1 MLVLAIFAFMF
12 TLTWAFHVVAGFIF
26 KDIVI
31 SPYAVAGGMMETFG
45 PDLAWWATLGLILAC
60 LGVLEVTVTTIRQ
73 RLSGRASS
81 SSSKTKGGGGGG
93 GGSSSTEEGVRLAE
107 MGTQVWKELE
117 RDPRFKPQLEA
128 MYKDAI

>member
-1 MLVLAIFAFMF
+1 MRYKTTIVLAIFSFVI
-12 TLTWAFHVVAGFIF
+12 TLIWGFHVLVGFMF

-31 SPYAVAGGMMETFG
+31 SPYALAGGMLQTFG

-81 SSSKTKGGGGGG
+81 KTKGGD
-93 GGSSSTEEGVRLAE
+93 GSSTEEEGVRLAE

-117 RDPRFKPQLEA
+117 RDPRFKGQLEA

>member
-1 MLVLAIFAFMF
+1 MRYKTTLVLAIFSVVI
-12 TLTWAFHVVAGFIF
+12 TLIWGFHVLVGFIF

-31 SPYAVAGGMMETFG
+31 SPYALVGGMLETFG
-45 PDLAWWATLGLILAC
+45 PDPAWWATLALILAC

-81 SSSKTKGGGGGG
+81 N
-93 GGSSSTEEGVRLAE
+93 STEEGFRLAE

-128 MYKDAI
+128 MYKEAI